1 MDVEFEAVLTHA
13 SQRVAGTEYKRISG
27 KRYLAVNHCREQW
40 QVELGAKHH
49 PRGVAYWAPA
59 AARAVAHAVER
70 PGAVVGGFSA
80 LALYGLPFLVEGADT
95 LLFCATSKNQQ
106 GGACSPALRRPSAR
120 PGEVRKVRHRGV
132 TIRAAAPA
140 DAVVQALKEITRGG
154 HRWATVGVAGLTK
167 EEVMAIQLVDCARR
181 FLGVQPS
188 QIRAVA
194 AQKINAEWLEGVL
207 ARSSCLA
214 DSPKETEMS
223 LLVRALAAEYG
234 CTVQEQVP
242 FIVEGVIVT
251 VFDLAIPEIKVAVMY
266 DGAHHGER
274 KQRNKDSSIT
284 LKMIRGDWTPARCAS
299 ETMFECLELI
309 EDLLRKRIH
318 SGKPVR

>member
-1 MDVEFEAVLTHA
+1 MEFEAVLTHA

-49 PRGVAYWAPA
+49 PRGVPYWAPA

-95 LLFCATSKNQQ
+95 LLFCATSKNQP

-120 PGEVRKVRHRGV
+120 PGEVWKVRHRGV

-188 QIRAVA
+188 QIRAAA

-207 ARSSCLA
+207 APSGCLA
-214 DSPKETEMS
+214 GSPKETEMR

-242 FIVEGVIVT
+242 FIVDGVIVT

-318 SGKPVR
+318 SGKPVG

>member
-40 QVELGAKHH
+40 QVELSARHH
-49 PRGVAYWAPA
+49 PRGVSYWAPA

-80 LALYGLPFLVEGADT
+80 LALYRLPYLVEGADT
-95 LLFCATSKNQQ
+95 LLFCATSRNRL
-106 GGACSPALRRPSAR
+106 GGECSPALRRPSAR
-120 PGEVRKVRHRGV
+120 PGEVWKVRHRGV

-154 HRWATVGVAGLTK
+154 HRWATVSVAGLTK
-167 EEVMAIQLVDCARR
+167 EQVMAIQLIDCARR

-188 QIRAVA
+188 QIRAAA
-194 AQKINAEWLEGVL
+194 AQRINAEWLDGVL
-207 ARSSCLA
+207 ASSSCLA
-214 DSPKETEMS
+214 DSPRETEMR
-223 LLVRALAAEYG
+223 LLVQALAAKYG

-242 FIVEGVIVT
+242 FIVDGVIVT

-318 SGKPVR
+318 SDNPVR

>member
-49 PRGVAYWAPA
+49 PRGVPYWAPA

-95 LLFCATSKNQQ
+95 LLFCATSKNQP

-120 PGEVRKVRHRGV
+120 PGEVWKVRHRGV

-188 QIRAVA
+188 QIRAAA

-214 DSPKETEMS
+214 DSPKETEMR

-234 CTVQEQVP
+234 
-242 FIVEGVIVT
+242 
-251 VFDLAIPEIKVAVMY
+251 L
-266 DGAHHGER
+266 
-274 KQRNKDSSIT
+274 S
-284 LKMIRGDWTPARCAS
+284 
-299 ETMFECLELI
+299 LI
-309 EDLLRKRIH
+309 HI
-318 SGKPVR
+318 

>member
-49 PRGVAYWAPA
+49 PRGVPYWAPA

-95 LLFCATSKNQQ
+95 LLFCATSKNQP
-106 GGACSPALRRPSAR
+106 GGACSPALRRPSTK
-120 PGEVRKVRHRGV
+120 PGEVWKVRHRGV

-154 HRWATVGVAGLTK
+154 HRWATVGVAGLPK

-188 QIRAVA
+188 QIRAAA

-207 ARSSCLA
+207 ARSSYLA
-214 DSPKETEMS
+214 DSPKETEMR

-242 FIVEGVIVT
+242 FIVDGVIVT

>member
-1 MDVEFEAVLTHA
+1 MEFEAVLTHA

-49 PRGVAYWAPA
+49 PRGVPYWAPA
-59 AARAVAHAVER
+59 AARAVARAVER

-95 LLFCATSKNQQ
+95 LLFCATSKNQP

-120 PGEVRKVRHRGV
+120 PGEVWKVRHRGV
-132 TIRAAAPA
+132 TIRAAASA
-140 DAVVQALKEITRGG
+140 DAVVQVLKEITRGG

-188 QIRAVA
+188 QIRAA
-194 AQKINAEWLEGVL
+194 ATQKINAEWLEGVL

-214 DSPKETEMS
+214 DSPKETEMR

-242 FIVEGVIVT
+242 FIADGVIVT

-274 KQRNKDSSIT
+274 KQRNKDSSII
-284 LKMIRGDWTPARCAS
+284 LKMIRGDWTPARCAP
-299 ETMFECLELI
+299 ETMFECLDLI

-318 SGKPVR
+318 SGKPVG

>member
-1 MDVEFEAVLTHA
+1 M
-13 SQRVAGTEYKRISG
+13 
-27 KRYLAVNHCREQW
+27 
-40 QVELGAKHH
+40 ELSARHH
-49 PRGVAYWAPA
+49 PRGVSYWAPA

-80 LALYGLPFLVEGADT
+80 LALYRLPYLVEGADT
-95 LLFCATSKNQQ
+95 LLFCATSRNRP

-120 PGEVRKVRHRGV
+120 PGEVRRLWHRGV
-132 TIRAAAPA
+132 PIRAAAPA

-154 HRWATVGVAGLTK
+154 HGWATVSVAGLTK
-167 EEVMAIQLVDCARR
+167 EQVMAIQLIDCARR

-188 QIRAVA
+188 QIRAAA
-194 AQKINAEWLEGVL
+194 AQKINAEWLDGVL
-207 ARSSCLA
+207 ASSSCLA
-214 DSPKETEMS
+214 DSLRETEMR
-223 LLVRALAAEYG
+223 LLVQALAAKYG

-242 FIVEGVIVT
+242 FIVDGVIVT

-318 SGKPVR
+318 SGNPVR

>member
-49 PRGVAYWAPA
+49 PRGVPYWAPA

-80 LALYGLPFLVEGADT
+80 LALYGLRFLVEGADT
-95 LLFCATSKNQQ
+95 LLFCATSKNQP

-120 PGEVRKVRHRGV
+120 PGEVWKVRHRGV
-132 TIRAAAPA
+132 TIRAAASA

-188 QIRAVA
+188 QIRAAA

-214 DSPKETEMS
+214 GSPKETEMR

-318 SGKPVR
+318 SGKPVV